1 MARGRQSPL
10 VLELSPKERELLPRW
25 QRSTP
30 MAAGLV
36 RRGGMILLLADRHA
50 QGQMAQMGGVQRVVV
65 RQWAKRFLAQRLEGL
80 GDAPGR
86 GATGGF
92 SPGGGDRRGAPGL
105 RTPRSPGPQSLPSGG
120 NRRGHLHR
128 ARAAHLRAVFT

>member
-36 RRGGMILLLADRHA
+36 RRGGMILLLADQHA
-50 QGQMAQMGGVQRVVV
+50 QGQGAQMGGVQRVVV
-65 RQWAKRFLAQRLEGL
+65 RQWARRFLAQRLEGP
-80 GDAPGR
+80 AV
-86 GATGGF
+86 
-92 SPGGGDRRGAPGL
+92 
-105 RTPRSPGPQSLPSGG
+105 RSG
-120 NRRGHLHR
+120 
-128 ARAAHLRAVFT
+128 RAAHAATGSGGRTGCGSLQRAL